1 MKTKGLIGL
10 CVAVFILFI
19 MLSGCTGDGT
29 SSADN
34 IINQRNLEKQTELC
48 AKNAKE
54 VQINTNEYV
63 YKKISNMEKLLK
75 SRFDNVENQIND
87 LNIIG
92 LREDMNAFK
101 TDMNV
106 LNDINA
112 RITDLNMWLVDEFD

>member
-92 LREDMNAFK
+92 LREDMN
-101 TDMNV
+101 V